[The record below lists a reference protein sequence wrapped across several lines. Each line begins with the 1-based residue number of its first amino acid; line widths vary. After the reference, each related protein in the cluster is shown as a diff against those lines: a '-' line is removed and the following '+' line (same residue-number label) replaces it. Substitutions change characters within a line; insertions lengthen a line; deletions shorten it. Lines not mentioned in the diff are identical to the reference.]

1 MSHPHEDGRQVVA
14 RGRIRVDARRALAKL
29 REHLL
34 IDLHL
39 YATEI
44 ARSAVAAK
52 AKTLDID
59 YDVDDV
65 ILTFD
70 GVPAA
75 PNDLPRLLDHVLGD
89 GQSSDRHL
97 RSLALGVNAAL
108 GLAPAYVDIFVR
120 PKGEARTARIRFV
133 PAVLESED
141 GELPS
146 IEWITPPK
154 GMPEQGTRVQF
165 HRRIGMGLLKRAA
178 SRETPREILFLA
190 DALHGISLQVTSRG
204 APFALSPRAR
214 VLLRVPF
221 KERDFRH
228 GTLEILAA
236 PAGSQIEWLELGV
249 TLVRKTFLADPI
261 LPSIP
266 HAQIELPI
274 RVIID
279 ADELPTNA
287 SRSSLREDVP
297 WPKKAEQAA
306 REALVLAIQS
316 LVALVTRQGK
326 PLPGVEVVD
335 ADPKKLEDALG
346 AMVCVV
352 AGASRRSAELS
363 EQARSLLDLPLL
375 QNAIGQN
382 ISVNTILSS
391 TDGDVFV
398 HQGKEAFD
406 ADLAHWLDE
415 VVWLRGKIVERFLVD
430 FAVQD
435 AKAIAAQSLVAR
447 ERRRV
452 LHARPSS
459 NPVVPHDPGH
469 IVKET
474 FHIEKGPF
482 AGLRGQL
489 ALGAEGQRTG
499 QRPTSIRIYFEGRH
513 LDTWTIDRDKLPAS
527 MDAAIAWDGYFDPK
541 FTYEGVL
548 DSPHLRLAFWQLTR
562 MALVALG
569 MYFEKSV
576 QENRAPE
583 ERAQVLPIARAAIG
597 AFLIAEQTLGVD
609 HVPEEISLAEYGP
622 LWSRGIWLSAN
633 PLRLPI
639 SLAELKAYADRTKA
653 ICYVGPGVS
662 GTAPDGRPVVVLTNL
677 EKEWLSKIFPE
688 VTFVPYDRAL
698 HAGNGPTSTAKLY
711 DILRSAHRDKLKS
724 AELLPSMTFEI
735 REGHGILTPS
745 VEDECLSLHAGVLL
759 TKVSMNRFVEPAMI
773 VLEHDAIVPN
783 PTWDGVVWSR
793 EASALVTVRNDF
805 LEKIVLALEGNVEAR
820 RSLRNFPSEPGPILR
835 AYLIEA
841 VARFRTK
848 ELAGR
853 IEKLPLVYMLDE
865 ESRPKLV
872 SLAQVTK
879 VFPDPKEIPFLR
891 EVPPFLTLEWKPLL
905 LLHDREVSAMFRWA
919 GNRMKNADEDRE
931 RRAQL
936 AQGEMQRRIFLQRP
950 RLRLDGVAPLADPD
964 APRKVWQE
972 QPDGSGENVAAVV
985 AALPR
990 HGLVLSS
997 AQAEIAYEER
1007 LVCSRPLFGLPVPI
1021 VVRVFLPSDR
1031 DIVAYADVSVD
1042 GMKRIE
1048 ALAYSAACALAA
1060 DLVTRAKNDEA
1071 CLAFF
1076 NDRRNLELIRQ
1087 LYACS
1092 VTNPSRSDIL
1102 SADFA
1107 LRAAEFAWPTVQGPW
1122 RAYPNLVLA
1131 DKKLYYGT
1139 TRYTTWEAPK
1149 RGWSELD
1156 SSIVYLPPTIEGTLM
1171 RDILSYMGHE
1181 LVDVSSAIY
1190 ALQNRRKSGSTQ
1202 SGPTLSGSPIHSALR
1217 TTLESVGI
1225 DEIGEIELIDGANTT
1240 VHVETLQGAGMQLE
1254 VASPVA
1260 FRAIVRIED
1269 LEITAEAK
1277 KKLAEKLAKGAIK
1290 FVESLAER
1298 LVELPYFVRAGLRS
1312 SVVKYAKRGKTL
1324 SKRRQT
1330 FEVFPDVLGKYHCIG
1345 DLAADGESPYPYVTI
1360 VPTHPMAPR
1369 ARAPLCLAAE
1379 EVAALSK
1386 HLPFEDVTEELRREI
1401 MAEDRRRAPQLA
1413 YVGLSTTQR
1422 LECLDVIP
1430 LEGGGMEGEIGIL
1443 APENAS
1449 KRSILIHKNR
1459 RKLCEL
1465 SDAMGWPVLA
1475 VINDDSIP
1483 ENKSFDGI
1491 RGNGAKTKVRR
1502 EVQAKAESVF
1512 AKWSTIPQG
1521 VLVGRQVNVRLLS
1534 DSLVVMG
1541 ALWLP
1546 PSWHSAGSIDVRDA
1560 SNRFPMSRTFAAPK
1574 STHKFPFI
1582 APIPVGG
1589 RLFVANTG
1597 SAKKPQDI
1605 TIALSTWLFDETKS
1619 LVLEAVTSGKDPQ
1632 VVRAYQ
1638 WAMRLFGADMGPL
1651 EAEAA
1656 DGRKIDS
1663 AEIIATLETKGE
1675 MWVTARVS
1683 DIEGQFPA
1691 DLPFFILRGHQ
1702 QPLVEVLRAR
1712 TDFVREFAAT
1722 IKQVAAVPKPSVAAT
1737 PFQTDKR
1744 EPSTAPLATLPLTA
1758 PAPVEIP
1765 LEDVASS
1772 EKETSWFKSLV
1783 QRVVVFFDRPDP
1795 LEPWTKELGPSLM
1808 LAIDKL
1814 GLTPTSVLT
1823 GVRYVRRGRPMV
1835 FEEATG
1841 TLIINRSHAGVRTLA
1856 ARVTNDPKARL
1867 LLVVLAVREINRV
1880 LEVVTDATERRVL
1893 LALLRGESL

>member
-1 MSHPHEDGRQVVA
+1 MNHPHEDGRQVVA

-39 YATEI
+39 YTTEI
-44 ARSAVAAK
+44 VRSAVAAK
-52 AKTLDID
+52 AKILDID

-75 PNDLPRLLDHVLGD
+75 PNELPRLLDHVLGD
-89 GQSSDRHL
+89 GQSTDRHL

-108 GLAPAYVDIFVR
+108 GLGPAHVDIFVR
-120 PKGEARTARIRFV
+120 KKGEDRAARVRFV

-146 IEWITPPK
+146 IEWVAPPK

-165 HRRIGMGLLKRAA
+165 HRRIGVGLLKRAA
-178 SRETPREILFLA
+178 ARETPREIVLLA
-190 DALHGISLQVTSRG
+190 ETLHGVSLQVTSRG
-204 APFALSPRAR
+204 AAFLLAPRAR

-221 KERDFRH
+221 KERDFRQ

-249 TLVRKTFLADPI
+249 TLVRKAFLADPI

-274 RVIID
+274 RVAID

-287 SRSSLREDVP
+287 SRSSLREDVA
-297 WPKKAEQAA
+297 WPKKAEQSA
-306 REALVLAIQS
+306 REALILALQS
-316 LVALVTRQGK
+316 LIALVTRQGK

-335 ADPKKLEDALG
+335 TDPKKLEDALG
-346 AMVCVV
+346 AMVCIV

-375 QNAIGQN
+375 QNALGQN
-382 ISVNTILSS
+382 ISVNTILSTS
-391 TDGDVFV
+391 DGTVFV

-406 ADLAHWLDE
+406 ADLEPWLDE
-415 VVWLRGKIVERFLVD
+415 VVWLRGKIVERMLVD

-435 AKAIAAQSLVAR
+435 AKAIAAQALVAR

-459 NPVVPHDPGH
+459 DPVVPHDPGH
-469 IVKET
+469 VVKET

-499 QRPTSIRIYFEGRH
+499 QRPTSVRIYVEGRH
-513 LDTWTIDRDKLPAS
+513 IDTLTIDRDKLPAS
-527 MDAAIAWDGYFDPK
+527 MDAAISWEGYLTPK

-548 DSPHLRLAFWQLTR
+548 DGAHLRLAIWQLTR
-562 MALVALG
+562 LALVALG

-576 QENRAPE
+576 QEKRAPE
-583 ERAQVLPIARAAIG
+583 ERAHVLPIARAAIG
-597 AFLIAEQTLGVD
+597 AFVVAAHSLGVE

-633 PLRLPI
+633 PDRLPI
-639 SLAELKAYADRTKA
+639 SLAELKAYSERTKA

-662 GTAPDGRPVVVLTNL
+662 GVAPDGRPVVVLTNL
-677 EKEWLSKIFPE
+677 EKEWLSKVFPG
-688 VTFVPYDRAL
+688 VTFVPYDRGV
-698 HAGNGPTSTAKLY
+698 HAGNGPTSTTKLY
-711 DILRSAHRDKLKS
+711 DLMRSVQRDKHGTT
-724 AELLPSMTFEI
+724 ELLPSMSFEI
-735 REGHGILTPS
+735 REGRGILTPAI
-745 VEDECLSLHAGVLL
+745 EDQCLSLHAGVLL
-759 TKVSMNRFVEPAMI
+759 TKVAMNRFVEPATI

-783 PTWDGVVWSR
+783 LTWDGVLWSR
-793 EASALVTVRNDF
+793 EASALVHVRNDF
-805 LEKIVLALEGNVEAR
+805 LEKVVLALEGNAEAR
-820 RSLRNFPSEPGPILR
+820 QSLRNFPSEPGPILR
-835 AYLIEA
+835 AFVIEA

-853 IEKLPLVYMLDE
+853 IEKLPLVSILDE
-865 ESRPKLV
+865 ESRPQLV
-872 SLAQVTK
+872 SLAEVAK
-879 VFPDPKEIPFLR
+879 VFPAPKEIPYLR
-891 EVPPFLTLEWKPLL
+891 AVPPFLTLDWKPLL
-905 LLHDREVSAMFRWA
+905 LLHDREVSAMLRWA
-919 GNRMKNADEDRE
+919 GNRVKNAEDERE
-931 RRAQL
+931 RRAQV
-936 AQGEMQRRIFLQRP
+936 AQGEMQRRIFRQRP

-964 APRKVWQE
+964 MPRKVWQE
-972 QPDGSGENVAAVV
+972 QPNESGENVAAVV

-997 AQAEIAYEER
+997 AHAEIALEER
-1007 LVCSRPLFGLPVPI
+1007 LVCSRPLFGLPVPV

-1031 DIVAYADVSVD
+1031 DIIAYADVSMD
-1042 GMKRIE
+1042 GLKRIE
-1048 ALAYSAACALAA
+1048 ALAYSAACSLAA
-1060 DLVTRAKNDEA
+1060 ELVIRAKGDEA

-1092 VTNPSRSDIL
+1092 MSNPSRSDIL
-1102 SADFA
+1102 AADFA
-1107 LRAAEFAWPTVQGPW
+1107 LRAAEFSWPTVQGPW

-1139 TRYTTWEAPK
+1139 TRYETWEAPT

-1171 RDILSYMGHE
+1171 REILGYMGHE

-1190 ALQNRRKSGSTQ
+1190 ALQSRRKSGSAQT
-1202 SGPTLSGSPIHSALR
+1202 GPTLSGSPVHPALR
-1217 TTLESVGI
+1217 ATLNSLGI
-1225 DEIGEIELIDGANTT
+1225 DEVGEIELIDGSNTI
-1240 VHVETLQGAGMQLE
+1240 VNVETLQGATMQLDIT
-1254 VASPVA
+1254 SPVA

-1269 LEITAEAK
+1269 LQITAEAK

-1290 FVESLAER
+1290 FIESLAER
-1298 LVELPYFVRAGLRS
+1298 LVELPYFVRAGLRAV
-1312 SVVKYAKRGKTL
+1312 VVKYASRGKNL

-1330 FEVFPDVLGKYHCIG
+1330 FDVFPDVLGKYHSVAE
-1345 DLAADGESPYPYVTI
+1345 LANSGEAPYPYVLI
-1360 VPTHPMAPR
+1360 VPTHPVAPR
-1369 ARAPLCLAAE
+1369 ARAPLCLASE
-1379 EVAALSK
+1379 EVFALSK
-1386 HLPFEDVTEELRREI
+1386 HLQFEDVTEQLRRE
-1401 MAEDRRRAPQLA
+1401 MLAEDRRRAPPVSF
-1413 YVGLSTTQR
+1413 VGLALEQR
-1422 LECLDVIP
+1422 VQCLDVVP
-1430 LEGGGMEGEIGIL
+1430 LEGPGMEGEIGIL

-1449 KRSILIHKNR
+1449 KRSIWVHKNR

-1465 SDAMGWPVLA
+1465 PDALGWPLLA

-1483 ENKSFDGI
+1483 ENKTFDGI

-1502 EVQAKAESVF
+1502 LVQAKAEPVF
-1512 AKWSTIPQG
+1512 AKWSSFPQG
-1521 VLVGRQVNVRLLS
+1521 VLAGRRVNVKLFS
-1534 DSLVVMG
+1534 DSLIVIG
-1541 ALWLP
+1541 AVWLP
-1546 PSWHSAGSIDVRDA
+1546 PSWLSAGSIDVRDA
-1560 SNRFPMSRTFAAPK
+1560 SDRFPMPRTFGAPNPPE
-1574 STHKFPFI
+1574 KFPFL

-1589 RLFVANTG
+1589 RLFIVNTG
-1597 SAKKPQDI
+1597 NAKKPQDI
-1605 TIALSTWLFDETKS
+1605 TMALSTWLFDETKS
-1619 LVLEAVTSGKDPQ
+1619 LVLDAVTSGKDPRA
-1632 VVRAYQ
+1632 VAAYQ
-1638 WAMRLFGADMGPL
+1638 WIMRLFGADMGPL

-1663 AEIIATLETKGE
+1663 SKVISTLETKRE
-1675 MWVTARVS
+1675 IWVTTRVS
-1683 DIEGQFPA
+1683 DIEGQFPKGM
-1691 DLPFFILRGHQ
+1691 PSFILRGND

-1712 TDFVREFAAT
+1712 TNLLREFAA
-1722 IKQVAAVPKPSVAAT
+1722 APKPI
-1737 PFQTDKR
+1737 
-1744 EPSTAPLATLPLTA
+1744 A
-1758 PAPVEIP
+1758 PAPKIPVPSTLVQIDKLAIVAPPLAIDPVVAPAPIEIP
-1765 LEDVASS
+1765 FEEAASS
-1772 EKETSWFKSLV
+1772 EPATSWFKSLV

-1823 GVRYVRRGRPMV
+1823 GVKYVRRGRPMV

-1841 TLIINRSHAGVRTLA
+1841 TLVINRSHAGVRTLA